1 MWCLTSYHSLGYL
14 HLRKILFYYKN
25 CYYFYFVVVRDD
37 KLCHKETK
45 TLSEKRQILKDG
57 FLQERPPQ
65 LRTYL
70 LATNLTKKKK
80 KETNS
85 VSPLHPPRPPKLK
98 RNPRQPRS
106 QGSLPPALW
115 SARENLGTGL
125 KPRKM
130 YFLSFTTLD
139 ARVIK
144 TNFKAMKKKKKKIL
158 AIFFTS
164 TQPCQD
170 QNKNRIQECWFFF
183 GLLLM

>member
-1 MWCLTSYHSLGYL
+1 MTNYAIRKQKFCLKRDESLRMGFCRKDPSIEDVFVSY
-14 HLRKILFYYKN
+14 
-25 CYYFYFVVVRDD
+25 
-37 KLCHKETK
+37 KLE
-45 TLSEKRQILKDG
+45 
-57 FLQERPPQ
+57 
-65 LRTYL
+65 
-70 LATNLTKKKK
+70 KKKK
-80 KETNS
+80 KQTPFPPS
-85 VSPLHPPRPPKLK
+85 THPPPKLK

-106 QGSLPPALW
+106 QGSLPPTLR

-130 YFLSFTTLD
+130 YFFSFTTLD

-144 TNFKAMKKKKKKIL
+144 TNFKAMKKKKKKKIL

-183 GLLLM
+183 LVYC